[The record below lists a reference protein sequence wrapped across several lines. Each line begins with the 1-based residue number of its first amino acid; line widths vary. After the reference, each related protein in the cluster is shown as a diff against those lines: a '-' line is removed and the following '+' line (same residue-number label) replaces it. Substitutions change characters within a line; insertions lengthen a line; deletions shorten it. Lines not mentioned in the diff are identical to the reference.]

1 LASVGPILVNLENIT
16 SAIADGK
23 GSVGKMVQEREMYT
37 AAMNTLTNLESTS
50 IEAKSIAAQ
59 AKTILSDVQQG
70 KGSAGKLL
78 TDDSVYVEMKDTL
91 TNLKEIMQKVNS
103 GNGTA
108 GKIINDPS
116 LYKNAKLTMQKLDK
130 ATDAMEDQGP
140 ISVIGIAAGNLF

>member
-1 LASVGPILVNLENIT
+1 
-16 SAIADGK
+16 
-23 GSVGKMVQEREMYT
+23 
-37 AAMNTLTNLESTS
+37 
-50 IEAKSIAAQ
+50 
-59 AKTILSDVQQG
+59 
-70 KGSAGKLL
+70 
-78 TDDSVYVEMKDTL
+78 MKDSL
-91 TNLKEIMQKVNS
+91 ANLKEIMQKVNS